1 MTPSPSDSQATHGST
16 NPGGLFGLCVGAVG
30 VVYGDIGTSPLY
42 TLKECFSEL
51 TGIEPNLPN
60 VLGILSL
67 ITWSLFLVVTLK
79 YIALVMRADNRGEGG
94 ILAMTALALRH
105 VQKDPRLHAVLMA
118 LGIFGCALFY
128 GDAIITPSM
137 SVLSAIEGLDIVSPA
152 FSHYVVPLTCIVLVG
167 VFVVQKRGT
176 ASVSRLFG
184 PITVV
189 WFLALAALGIHQ
201 IVLEP
206 RVLWALNPYYALD
219 FALHHKVLAF
229 LALGAVVLSITGAEA
244 LYADM
249 GHFGKK
255 PIRLA
260 WLFLVFPALLLN
272 YYGQGALLIEQ
283 PEAAKNPFY
292 LIVPEWARYPM
303 IVLATMATVIACQ
316 AVITGAYSMSRQA
329 VQLGYLP
336 RLRIL
341 HTSEKAIGQI
351 YMPQINWL
359 LMVSVLVLVLS
370 FKSSANLAAAYGI
383 AVTGTML
390 ITTIMAAV
398 VAATMWRWRPVAIV
412 AVFGFFLI
420 IDIAFVSANLIKLP
434 DGGWFPVVV
443 AMLVFLLMTTWH
455 KGRGIFM
462 ARLRADALSLDAFLA
477 RLQVNPP
484 MRVPGTAVF
493 MTSSRE
499 GVPHALLH
507 NLKHNKVLHN
517 RVIFMT
523 VQTLDVPAVSGPE
536 RVDIE
541 TLAENVYRISLRYGF
556 KEEPDIPDA
565 LRQCAARGLTFN
577 MMETSFFLGRET
589 IIPTRRPDISMWR
602 EKLYIAMT
610 RQAVSVTEFF
620 RIPTNRVVE
629 LGTQIEL

>member
-1 MTPSPSDSQATHGST
+1 MTSSPTDSASGHAASS
-16 NPGGLFGLCVGAVG
+16 PGGLFGLCVGAVG

-79 YIALVMRADNRGEGG
+79 YIVLVMRADNRGEGG

-105 VQKDPRLHAVLMA
+105 VQKDPRLHAVLMG

-137 SVLSAIEGLDIVSPA
+137 SVLSAIEGLDVVSPA
-152 FSHYVVPLTCIVLVG
+152 FSHYVVPLTCVVLVG
-167 VFVVQKRGT
+167 VFIVQKRGT
-176 ASVSRLFG
+176 ASVSALFG

-189 WFLALAALGIHQ
+189 WFLALAALGINQ
-201 IVLEP
+201 IIDEP
-206 RVLWALNPYYALD
+206 RVLWALNPIYALEFGID
-219 FALHHKVLAF
+219 HKVLAF

-249 GHFGKK
+249 GHFGKR

-272 YYGQGALLIEQ
+272 YYGQGALLIDQ

-336 RLRIL
+336 RLRVL

-359 LMVSVLVLVLS
+359 LMIAVLILVLS

-390 ITTIMAAV
+390 ITTIMASV
-398 VAATMWRWRPVAIV
+398 VAATLWRWRPVTII

-420 IDIAFVSANLIKLP
+420 IDIAFVSANIIKLP
-434 DGGWFPVVV
+434 DGGWFPVVI
-443 AMLVFLLMTTWH
+443 AMIVFLLMTTWH
-455 KGRGIFM
+455 KGRGIFI

-493 MTSSRE
+493 MTSSKD
-499 GVPHALLH
+499 GVPYALLH

-517 RVIFMT
+517 RVVFMT
-523 VQTLDVPAVSGPE
+523 VQTLDVPSVSGPE
-536 RVDIE
+536 RIDIE
-541 TLAENVYRISLRYGF
+541 TLAENVYRIAIRYGF
-556 KEEPDIPDA
+556 KEEPDIPEA
-565 LRQCAARGLTFN
+565 MRQCASRGLTFN